1 MWRRSMGYID
11 IIMPAYNSALTLK
24 NTVESIQV
32 SGLKDFSIIIIND
45 GSYDQTENVCKV
57 LCDEYSNV
65 SCINQNNA
73 GVSRA
78 RNHGLER
85 ATGEYVWFFDAD
97 DSVLPDS
104 LKIVQEK
111 LNTYKPDMLI
121 LGMCFDYYHN
131 QKVYRAENHVY
142 PGEGLYTKREVDDKL
157 MEIYQYNTLTSSCNK
172 VIRREMLMKN
182 KIFYR
187 EDMFLMED
195 FLFSLD
201 CLEHCERVY
210 MLSKALY
217 HYHQSEDEGNVYR
230 RIKKIGSLSEY
241 VKPFRERLLKHPD
254 IFSSM
259 YFMMLRQKL
268 WKADRKEIKM
278 IAEDHIRSG
287 YVAYRSEDIELN
299 IELRDREYTK
309 IRCRN
314 LMLQVRHIA
323 ANIIKRTFIYQKLRG
338 I

>member
-1 MWRRSMGYID
+1 
-11 IIMPAYNSALTLK
+11 
-24 NTVESIQV
+24 
-32 SGLKDFSIIIIND
+32 
-45 GSYDQTENVCKV
+45 
-57 LCDEYSNV
+57 
-65 SCINQNNA
+65 
-73 GVSRA
+73 
-78 RNHGLER
+78 
-85 ATGEYVWFFDAD
+85 
-97 DSVLPDS
+97 
-104 LKIVQEK
+104 
-111 LNTYKPDMLI
+111 MLI
-121 LGMCFDYYHN
+121 FGMCFDYYHN
-131 QKVYRAENHVY
+131 QSVYITENYVY
-142 PGEGLYTKREVDDKL
+142 PGEGIYTEKEIDGKL
-157 MEIYQYNTLTSSCNK
+157 MEIYQYNALTSSCNK

-182 KIFYR
+182 KIFYK

-201 CLEHCERVY
+201 CLQCCERVY
-210 MLSKALY
+210 MLPKALY

-241 VKPFRERLLKHPD
+241 VKPFRERLLKHSD

-278 IAEDHIRSG
+278 IAEDHLRSG
-287 YVAYRSEDIELN
+287 YVAYRPEDIELN
-299 IELRDREYTK
+299 NELRDGQYTK

>member
-1 MWRRSMGYID
+1 MGYID
-11 IIMPAYNSALTLK
+11 IIIPAYNSALTLK
-24 NTVESIQV
+24 NTVESIQL
-32 SGLKDFSIIIIND
+32 SGLNDFSIIIIND
-45 GSYDQTENVCKV
+45 GSSDQTENVCKV

-65 SCINQNNA
+65 SYINQDNA

-78 RNHGLER
+78 RNCGLEH
-85 ATGEYVWFFDAD
+85 AAGEYVWFFDAD
-97 DSVLPDS
+97 DSVLQGS
-104 LKIVQEK
+104 LKTVHEK
-111 LNTYKPDMLI
+111 LYTYKPDMLI
-121 LGMCFDYYHN
+121 FGMCFDYYHN
-131 QKVYRAENHVY
+131 QRVYRTENYVY
-142 PGEGLYTKREVDDKL
+142 PGEGLYTEEEIDGKL
-157 MEIYQYNTLTSSCNK
+157 MEIYQYNALTSSCNK

-182 KIFYR
+182 KIFYK

-201 CLEHCERVY
+201 CLQRCERVY

-217 HYHQSEDEGNVYR
+217 HYHQSEDEGNIYR
-230 RIKKIGSLSEY
+230 RIKIIGSLSEY

-268 WKADRKEIKM
+268 WKANRKEIKM
-278 IAEDHIRSG
+278 IAEDHMRND
-287 YVAYRSEDIELN
+287 YVAYSSNDIELN
-299 IELRDREYTK
+299 NELKNRKYTK
-309 IRCRN
+309 IRYRN